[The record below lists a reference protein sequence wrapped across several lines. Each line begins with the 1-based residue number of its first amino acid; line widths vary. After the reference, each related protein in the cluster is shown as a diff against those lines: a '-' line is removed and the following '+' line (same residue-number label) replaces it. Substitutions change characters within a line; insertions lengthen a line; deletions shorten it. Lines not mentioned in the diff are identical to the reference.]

1 MFDFD
6 NNKALSTQELISMF
20 IHTCKSICII
30 TGQKPPPS
38 KLLYLAAVKEFER
51 ADEDY
56 NETLDVDEILH
67 WIEKSDELEDFLS
80 LFEPKVKVFSEP
92 WVFRDFP
99 DVDFG
104 TSN

>member
-6 NNKALSTQELISMF
+6 NNKALSTSELISMF
-20 IHTCKSICII
+20 IHSCKAICIV
-30 TGQKPPPS
+30 TGVKPPTS

-67 WIEKSDELEDFLS
+67 WIEKSDELDNFLN
-80 LFEPKVKVFSEP
+80 LFEPKTKIFSEP
-92 WVFRDFP
+92 WVF
-99 DVDFG
+99 
-104 TSN
+104 